1 MIDPKRYLITSALP
15 YANGPKH
22 IGHLAGAYLPADIYV
37 RYLRAKKADV
47 VYVCGS
53 DEHGAAITIQAM
65 KEHTT
70 PRAIV
75 DKYHAML
82 KSNMA
87 DLGISFD
94 IYHRTTEPI
103 HHETAQE
110 FFTMLND
117 NGDLEVKETEQ
128 YFDEEA
134 NTFLADRYIVGTCP
148 VCGNKNA
155 YGDQC
160 EKCGTSLSPDEL
172 INPRSTLSGNVPI
185 KKLTKHWYL
194 PLNRHEDFLRK
205 WILEDHKSDWK
216 PNVLGQVK
224 SWLDIGLQP
233 RAVTRDLDW
242 GIKVPSPPAPQG
254 GILETDDTAS
264 PNPSEGGALDSD
276 EWDVNNA
283 YHKADPMTYGLLKG
297 FVEEHRSNP
306 TIVENILWQILRGKK
321 LDGFEFRRQHIIGNF
336 IADFVCLTKRLIIEV
351 DGLIHQTPEN
361 IISDSERTVELNR
374 LGFEVIRFS
383 NEEVTGN
390 TDNVLNKILHHLNEK
405 SAALSGSKNPPSGG
419 RGAGKVLYVWFDAP
433 IGYISATKQWAIDN
447 NKDWRPYWYNE
458 DTKLVHFIG
467 KDNIVFHAIIFPVM
481 LKLHGNI
488 LPANVPSNE
497 FMNLEGD
504 KMSTSRGWSIEM
516 EDYINDF
523 VKKDN
528 GGDQM
533 VDALRYYLT
542 AIAPET
548 KDSEFT
554 WKGFQDSVKGELVD
568 VFGNFVNRAFVLMHK
583 LCKGKV
589 PPLHVEIMDDA
600 DRAMFAEIAKSKITI
615 ENLIETYKFRDAQYE
630 VIDLARKGNKYMQE
644 KQPWILAKSLSAPN
658 PSEGTASPNPS
669 EGGALDPAN
678 SEQISKLA
686 GSQNPPSG
694 GRGAAQQL
702 IDNCLHICMQ
712 LTANLAVFINP
723 FLPFAAR
730 KMCYMMKVVDK
741 MLDWENAGKPKL
753 LSVGYSLREPQ
764 LLFRKIEDSEVA
776 EQVEKL
782 KIKSAA
788 IKMETENKQ
797 GVEKASSNPSEGTA
811 SPNPSE
817 GGALDLAS
825 SEQLLKLAGS
835 QNPPSGGK
843 GAITFDDFAKIDLK
857 VGTILTAEKVAKA
870 DKLLKLEVDMGTE
883 TRTIVSGIALHFE
896 PADIIGKQVVVVANL
911 APRKMRGIESN
922 GMILMAEDKAGKLH
936 FVSPAN
942 VIESGSGVS

>member
-1 MIDPKRYLITSALP
+1 MTDPKRYLITSALP

-37 RYLRAKKADV
+37 RYLRAKKKDV

-65 KEHTT
+65 KEKTT
-70 PRAIV
+70 PKEIV

-94 IYHRTTEPI
+94 IYHRTSEI
-103 HHETAQE
+103 LHHETAQE
-110 FFTMLND
+110 FFTLLN
-117 NGDLEVKETEQ
+117 NHGDLEVKESEQ
-128 YFDEEA
+128 FFDTEA

-148 VCGNKNA
+148 VCSSDNA
-155 YGDQC
+155 FGDQC

-172 INPRSTLSGNVPI
+172 INPRSTLSGNTPV

-205 WILEDHKSDWK
+205 WILEDHQQDWK
-216 PNVLGQVK
+216 ANVLGQCK

-242 GIKVPSPPAPQG
+242 GIALPA
-254 GILETDDTAS
+254 DV
-264 PNPSEGGALDSD
+264 EGG
-276 EWDVNNA
+276 
-283 YHKADPMTYGLLKG
+283 K
-297 FVEEHRSNP
+297 
-306 TIVENILWQILRGKK
+306 
-321 LDGFEFRRQHIIGNF
+321 
-336 IADFVCLTKRLIIEV
+336 
-351 DGLIHQTPEN
+351 
-361 IISDSERTVELNR
+361 
-374 LGFEVIRFS
+374 
-383 NEEVTGN
+383 
-390 TDNVLNKILHHLNEK
+390 
-405 SAALSGSKNPPSGG
+405 
-419 RGAGKVLYVWFDAP
+419 GKVLYVWFDAP

-447 NKDWRPYWYNE
+447 EKDWKPYWYND

-488 LPANVPSNE
+488 LPENVPSNE

-516 EDYINDF
+516 DDYINDF
-523 VKKDN
+523 VKKEN

-589 PPLHVEIMDDA
+589 PPLHSDILDEA
-600 DRAMFAEIAKSKITI
+600 DKTLFAELTNTKVRI
-615 ENLIETYKFRDAQYE
+615 ENLIESYKFRDALFE
-630 VIDLARKGNKYMQE
+630 VIDLARKGNKYMQDKE
-644 KQPWILAKSLSAPN
+644 PWIVAKQVGDNGQPTL
-658 PSEGTASPNPS
+658 E
-669 EGGALDPAN
+669 
-678 SEQISKLA
+678 
-686 GSQNPPSG
+686 
-694 GRGAAQQL
+694 AQKS
-702 IDNCLHICMQ
+702 IDNCLHICLQ
-712 LTANLAVFINP
+712 LTANLAVFVNP
-723 FLPFAAR
+723 FLPFAAK
-730 KMCYMMKVVDK
+730 KMCHMMKVVDK
-741 MLDWENAGKPKL
+741 ILDWENAGSTKL

-764 LLFRKIEDSEVA
+764 LLFRKIEDTEVA

-782 KIKSAA
+782 KLKSQQ
-788 IKMETENKQ
+788 IKMEN
-797 GVEKASSNPSEGTA
+797 EKSQSVGAASSTEA
-811 SPNPSE
+811 
-817 GGALDLAS
+817 
-825 SEQLLKLAGS
+825 QLSNAADDKKVIAEI
-835 QNPPSGGK
+835 N
-843 GAITFDDFAKIDLK
+843 FDDFAKINLK
-857 VGTILTAEKVAKA
+857 VGTIVTAEKVAKA

-883 TRTIVSGIALHFE
+883 VRTIVSGIALHFSPE
-896 PADIIGKQVVVVANL
+896 QLIGQQVVVVANL

-922 GMILMAEDKAGKLH
+922 GMILLAEDKSGKLH
-936 FVSPAN
+936 FVSPTN
-942 VIESGSGVS
+942 VIDNGSGVS

>member
-1 MIDPKRYLITSALP
+1 MTDPKRYLITSALP

-65 KEHTT
+65 KENTT

-94 IYHRTTEPI
+94 IYHRTSEPI

-110 FFTMLND
+110 FFTALND

-134 NTFLADRYIVGTCP
+134 NTFLADRYIIGTCP
-148 VCGNKNA
+148 VCGNENA

-172 INPRSTLSGNVPI
+172 VNPRSTLSGNAPV
-185 KKLTKHWYL
+185 KKSTKHWYL
-194 PLNRHEDFLRK
+194 PLNRHEEFLRK

-242 GIKVPSPPAPQG
+242 GIALPENV
-254 GILETDDTAS
+254 
-264 PNPSEGGALDSD
+264 EGG
-276 EWDVNNA
+276 
-283 YHKADPMTYGLLKG
+283 K
-297 FVEEHRSNP
+297 
-306 TIVENILWQILRGKK
+306 
-321 LDGFEFRRQHIIGNF
+321 
-336 IADFVCLTKRLIIEV
+336 
-351 DGLIHQTPEN
+351 
-361 IISDSERTVELNR
+361 
-374 LGFEVIRFS
+374 
-383 NEEVTGN
+383 
-390 TDNVLNKILHHLNEK
+390 
-405 SAALSGSKNPPSGG
+405 
-419 RGAGKVLYVWFDAP
+419 GKVLYVWFDAP
-433 IGYISATKQWAIDN
+433 IGYISATRQWAIDN
-447 NKDWRPYWYNE
+447 GKDWRPYWYNE

-488 LPANVPSNE
+488 LPENVPSNE

-516 EDYINDF
+516 DDYINDF

-583 LCKGKV
+583 LCNGKV
-589 PPLHVEIMDDA
+589 PPLHADILDDA
-600 DRAMFAEIAKSKITI
+600 DRALFAEMGKSKISI

-630 VIDLARKGNKYMQE
+630 VIDLARKGNKYMQD
-644 KQPWILAKSLSAPN
+644 KQPWIVAKTLEAN
-658 PSEGTASPNPS
+658 P
-669 EGGALDPAN
+669 D
-678 SEQISKLA
+678 
-686 GSQNPPSG
+686 
-694 GRGAAQQL
+694 AQKL
-702 IDNCLHICMQ
+702 IDNCLHICLQ

-730 KMCYMMKVVDK
+730 KLCYMMKVVDK
-741 MLDWENAGKPKL
+741 MLDWENAGKLKL

-764 LLFRKIEDSEVA
+764 LLFRKIEDTEVA

-797 GVEKASSNPSEGTA
+797 AAEKAIAPVEVVATDTA
-811 SPNPSE
+811 
-817 GGALDLAS
+817 A
-825 SEQLLKLAGS
+825 LAGG
-835 QNPPSGGK
+835 GGK
-843 GAITFDDFAKIDLK
+843 PEIVFDDFAKIDLK

-883 TRTIVSGIALHFE
+883 TRTIVSGIAMHFE
-896 PADIIGKQVVVVANL
+896 PADIVGKQVVVVANL
-911 APRKMRGIESN
+911 TPRKMRGIESN

-942 VIESGSGVS
+942 MIESGSGVS